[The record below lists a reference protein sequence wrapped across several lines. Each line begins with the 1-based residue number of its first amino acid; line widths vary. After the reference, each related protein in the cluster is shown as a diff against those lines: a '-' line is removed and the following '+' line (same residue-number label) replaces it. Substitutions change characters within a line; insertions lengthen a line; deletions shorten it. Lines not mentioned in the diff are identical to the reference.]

1 MSGTL
6 PQSPAFEAVNF
17 RINTPMLTS
26 ETLSGIRRRVG
37 MGHSFYTFTA
47 KYGNVTAYNIGP
59 INAFFAS
66 QYGALDSFQV
76 IIPEISYSKS
86 TNPPST
92 TPQTS
97 ANLAR
102 GANSIAL
109 ANCGNTKTVLLEGD
123 YFCFIHPSTPTQ
135 NYTKVYMCV
144 EDCVSNSSGA
154 ATLYFSGSAV
164 EAIPSGTSVKITEVP
179 FTVIQDGDVQ
189 EYSVSTGGVSTLQID
204 LREVWGTAV

>member
-17 RINTPMLTS
+17 RINTPMLTN

-47 KYGNVTAYNIGP
+47 KYSNVTAYNIGP
-59 INAFFAS
+59 INAFLAS

-86 TNPPST
+86 TNPPTT

-102 GANSIAL
+102 GANSITL
-109 ANCGNTKTVLLEGD
+109 TNCGANKTVLLEGD
-123 YFCFIHPSTPTQ
+123 YFKFLHPSTPTTA
-135 NYTKVYMCV
+135 YTKVYMCV
-144 EDCVSNSSGA
+144 EDCVSNGSGV
-154 ATLYFSGSAV
+154 ATLYFSASAV
-164 EAIPSGTSVKITEVP
+164 EAIPSGTSLVIDAVP

-189 EYSVSTGGVSTLQID
+189 EYSVGAGGMTTLQID
-204 LREVWGTAV
+204 CREVWGTAV